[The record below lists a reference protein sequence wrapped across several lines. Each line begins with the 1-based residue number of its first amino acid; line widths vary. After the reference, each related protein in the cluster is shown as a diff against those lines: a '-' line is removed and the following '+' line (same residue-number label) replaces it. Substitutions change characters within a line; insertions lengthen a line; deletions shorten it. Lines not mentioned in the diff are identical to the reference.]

1 MVWKMNLISRKLK
14 NLIFGIYFKNG
25 QINLYIHQR
34 EPRRF
39 TVFSIHIHTCMID
52 VILKYFNPN
61 PKNKHFIEEMVVF
74 LKKQE
79 ISRATILWT
88 GPQSKSL
95 PLLIRDLTHNGS
107 GNTRVTNSS

>member
-1 MVWKMNLISRKLK
+1 
-14 NLIFGIYFKNG
+14 
-25 QINLYIHQR
+25 
-34 EPRRF
+34 
-39 TVFSIHIHTCMID
+39 MID

-88 GPQSKSL
+88 GPGCKMILKSFGMYL
-95 PLLIRDLTHNGS
+95 DHLKQL
-107 GNTRVTNSS
+107 